1 MSQNLHTAWLIRCF
15 LCGHPDQASQRRV
28 RLPARPI
35 ARAHD
40 RRPEHQRASA
50 KAPGMHD
57 DRRGARQWDRFGSSR
72 APLLRCERR
81 VAALQR
87 CQRRRELAV
96 PLLLHLQSTM
106 RPVNLPVYS
115 LLQPTMYVTLVCACL
130 NVQKLSCPPV
140 Q

>member
-1 MSQNLHTAWLIRCF
+1 MAHKMLS
-15 LCGHPDQASQRRV
+15 CGHPDQASQRRV

-57 DRRGARQWDRFGSSR
+57 VGRGARQWDRFGSSR

-96 PLLLHLQSTM
+96 PLLLHLRAQCD
-106 RPVNLPVYS
+106 
-115 LLQPTMYVTLVCACL
+115 LLTCRFTACCS
-130 NVQKLSCPPV
+130 QQCT
-140 Q
+140 